1 MTRAVP
7 PSVPPSGPFAVPPSA
22 RPFAASSLV
31 PPSVL
36 GELARTEGGEA
47 TLDHLVHDQA
57 NRRLLL
63 LRALL
68 DTVTDASSARVTP
81 AERRRAAAD
90 WALLEAAEAEG
101 PEAAARVR
109 ALLLHPLTGPWARQ
123 TLAAVTAGEP
133 APGDRDLGLA
143 HFGAL
148 AFAAAVAAGLPV
160 TTDLTA
166 HDGALTLP
174 GIGTLRVPG
183 TAPVRVTAAHSAGAI
198 RLTPRG
204 APRVTVFTRPGHE
217 AWSADA
223 DWLPPHALPPLVPG
237 GVPVPLDD
245 TGPYRTAP
253 GVRHH
258 SLSEPVTLDDASR
271 KPWYESWAGTAP
283 LLALGGPHRL
293 AEATRLLH
301 SLVPLR
307 TPASRAGDRA
317 GGSCSATR
325 KDAFGVVLASVP
337 PSPVAFAALLVHE
350 LGHAKLSALGELT
363 PLHEAGPAA
372 VYFAPWR
379 PDPRPFDGLLQ
390 GVYSHL
396 ALAQW
401 WQAYALRG
409 PEGPE
414 RDHAWAEHARCREM
428 VAAALPPLVGS
439 EALTPE
445 GRAFADGMV
454 AVHIEL
460 SRTDPPAGHLARA
473 RAYVD
478 TKRSAWRRE
487 RDRTAVHTFGRTA
500 RKGDR
505 EGF

>member
-7 PSVPPSGPFAVPPSA
+7 PAVPPSGPSVLRAAVPP
-22 RPFAASSLV
+22 P
-31 PPSVL
+31 VL
-36 GELARTEGGEA
+36 SELARTEGGEA
-47 TLDHLVHDQA
+47 TLAHLVHDQA

-81 AERRRAAAD
+81 AERRRAAED
-90 WALLEAAEAEG
+90 WALLEAAEAAG
-101 PEAAARVR
+101 PAAAAHVR
-109 ALLLHPLTGPWARQ
+109 GLLLHPLTGPWARQ
-123 TLAAVTAGEP
+123 TLAALTAPVPVPGE
-133 APGDRDLGLA
+133 RERGLA

-160 TTDLTA
+160 TAELTA
-166 HDGALTLP
+166 HDGALGLP
-174 GIGTLRVPG
+174 GLGTLRVPG
-183 TAPVRVTAAHSAGAI
+183 PGPVRVHAAHTEGAI

-204 APRVTVFTRPGHE
+204 ASRVTVFTRPGHD

-223 DWLPPHALPPLVPG
+223 DWLAPHALPPLVPG
-237 GVPVPLDD
+237 ARPVPLDD
-245 TGPYRTAP
+245 AGPYRAAP

-271 KPWYESWAGTAP
+271 KPWYESWAGTAQ
-283 LLALGGPHRL
+283 LLALGGPHRV
-293 AEATRLLH
+293 AEAAGLLR

-307 TPASRAGDRA
+307 TPARRGGEGDS
-317 GGSCSATR
+317 GSCSATR

-350 LGHAKLSALGELT
+350 IGHAKLSALSELT
-363 PLHEAGPAA
+363 HLHEAGPAP
-372 VYFAPWR
+372 VCFAPWR
-379 PDPRPFDGLLQ
+379 PDPRPFDGLLH
-390 GVYSHL
+390 GIYSHL

-401 WQAYALRG
+401 WQAYALHG

-414 RDHAWAEHARCREM
+414 REQAWAEHARCHEM
-428 VAAALPPLVGS
+428 VAAALPQLVGS
-439 EALTPE
+439 EALTAE

-460 SRTDPPAGHLARA
+460 ARTPPPAGHLARA

-487 RDRTAVHTFGRTA
+487 RDRTAGR
-500 RKGDR
+500 
-505 EGF
+505 

>member
-7 PSVPPSGPFAVPPSA
+7 PSTP
-22 RPFAASSLV
+22 ASV
-31 PPSVL
+31 PPSVRPSGPSVL
-36 GELARTEGGEA
+36 PSAVPPAVLSELARTKGGEA
-47 TLDHLVHDQA
+47 SLDHLVHDQA

-68 DTVTDASSARVTP
+68 DTVTDAAPARTTP
-81 AERRRAAAD
+81 AERRRAAGD
-90 WALLEAAEAEG
+90 WALLEAAEATG

-123 TLAAVTAGEP
+123 TLAAVTAREP
-133 APGDRDLGLA
+133 VPGDRERGLA

-148 AFAAAVAAGLPV
+148 AFAAAVTAGLPA
-160 TTDLTA
+160 TAELTA

-174 GIGTLRVPG
+174 GTGTLRVSG
-183 TAPVRVTAAHSAGAI
+183 GGPVRVTAAHTEGAI

-204 APRVTVFTRPGHE
+204 GAPVTVFTRPGHSS
-217 AWSADA
+217 WSADA
-223 DWLPPHALPPLVPG
+223 AWLAPHALPPLVPG
-237 GVPVPLDD
+237 ARPVPLDD
-245 TGPYRTAP
+245 AGPYRAAP

-283 LLALGGPHRL
+283 LLALGGAHRL
-293 AEATRLLH
+293 TEAAKLLH

-307 TPASRAGDRA
+307 TPARRAPEDA

-337 PSPVAFAALLVHE
+337 PGPVAFAALLVHE

-363 PLHEAGPAA
+363 HLHEADPAA

-390 GVYSHL
+390 GIYSHL
-396 ALAQW
+396 ALAHW

-409 PEGPE
+409 PEGPGRE
-414 RDHAWAEHARCREM
+414 HAWAEHARCHEM

-439 EALTPE
+439 EVLTPE

-454 AVHIEL
+454 ATHIEL
-460 SRTDPPAGHLARA
+460 SRTEPPAGHLARA

-478 TKRSAWRRE
+478 TKRAAWRRE
-487 RDRTAVHTFGRTA
+487 RERRAVHTTGRTA
-500 RKGDR
+500 QKGGR
-505 EGF
+505 EDS

>member
-7 PSVPPSGPFAVPPSA
+7 PSVPPSGPSVLRSAVPPA
-22 RPFAASSLV
+22 
-31 PPSVL
+31 VL

-47 TLDHLVHDQA
+47 TLDHLLHDQA

-68 DTVTDASSARVTP
+68 DTVTDASSARVAP

-90 WALLEAAEAEG
+90 WALLEAAEAES
-101 PEAAARVR
+101 PEAAAHVR

-123 TLAAVTAGEP
+123 TLAAVTAREP

-160 TTDLTA
+160 TTELTA
-166 HDGALTLP
+166 RDGSLALP
-174 GIGTLRVPG
+174 GIGTLRLPG
-183 TAPVRVTAAHSAGAI
+183 PRPARVTAAHTEGAI

-204 APRVTVFTRPGHE
+204 ERPVTVFTRRGHGS
-217 AWSADA
+217 WSADA
-223 DWLPPHALPPLVPG
+223 AWLPPHALPPLVPG
-237 GVPVPLDD
+237 ARPVPLDD
-245 TGPYRTAP
+245 TGPYRAAP
-253 GVRHH
+253 GVRHP
-258 SLSEPVTLDDASR
+258 SLTEPVTLDDTSR

-293 AEATRLLH
+293 AEATKLLH

-307 TPASRAGDRA
+307 TPVSRAGDPA

-325 KDAFGVVLASVP
+325 KDAFGVVLASAP

-363 PLHEAGPAA
+363 HLHEAGPAA
-372 VYFAPWR
+372 LYFAPWR

-396 ALAQW
+396 ALAHW

-414 RDHAWAEHARCREM
+414 REHAWAEHARCHEM
-428 VAAALPPLVGS
+428 VGAALPQVVGS

-445 GRAFADGMV
+445 GRSFADGMV
-454 AVHIEL
+454 AVHLEL
-460 SRTDPPAGHLARA
+460 SRTAPPAGHLARA
-473 RAYVD
+473 RAYVA
-478 TKRSAWRRE
+478 TKREAWRRE
-487 RDRTAVHTFGRTA
+487 RERDAVHAYGRTA
-500 RKGDR
+500 GKGPR
-505 EGF
+505 EGS